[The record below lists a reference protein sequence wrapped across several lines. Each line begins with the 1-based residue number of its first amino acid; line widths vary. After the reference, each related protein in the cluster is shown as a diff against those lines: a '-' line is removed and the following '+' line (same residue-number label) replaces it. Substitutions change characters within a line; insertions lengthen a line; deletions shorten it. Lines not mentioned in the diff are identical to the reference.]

1 MCCFVIGFRV
11 KCHTHGTAILIL
23 NFPYEWRQL
32 GRLIASYVMETE
44 RYESGTIT
52 TFSWIFFS
60 IFRIN
65 IQRGNE
71 MNEMKFTKT
80 SEMSLEKLYK

>member
-1 MCCFVIGFRV
+1 
-11 KCHTHGTAILIL
+11 
-23 NFPYEWRQL
+23 
-32 GRLIASYVMETE
+32 METE